1 MLEFSYKCP
10 VTFEGKMCFL
20 GQTGGQGLC
29 LTYIGVT
36 SDFHVL
42 ASDRWQHTGKITFGP
57 TDIRV
62 GGIIYLGAGQQTLLC
77 LNSET
82 VVFHLFCL
90 HGSYACVSDF
100 DFYKHGSSKGW
111 VIKKAKKK
119 NACGFTEQVWAV
131 PSNSDILLLP
141 LHYFV
146 SGFCI
151 NEWQEKWQG
160 GMDKC
165 CKMEQKSLY

>member
-57 TDIRV
+57 TDIQV

-119 NACGFTEQVWAV
+119 KMHVDSQSKYEQCLL
-131 PSNSDILLLP
+131 ILIF
-141 LHYFV
+141 YY
-146 SGFCI
+146 
-151 NEWQEKWQG
+151 
-160 GMDKC
+160 
-165 CKMEQKSLY
+165 SLCTILFLAFA